1 MIDRFIKYFIVLALC
16 LCAANL
22 ASAQPL
28 CYVEHD
34 AYVSYYDLS
43 TNNPALVVWELKYK
57 DFQGV
62 LKPTSRHFRSDT
74 QLPPPRVKD
83 KHLKGTGYVRGHLCP
98 AADRDSD
105 KGLLKQ
111 TFFTSNMSPMTMVCN
126 SGAMKIVEDTIRYL
140 AKTHFTQVTC
150 AGTIFADSLLGAP
163 EINGVAVPVAFFRL
177 TRCKKH
183 PEEIY
188 AWVIQNSQTSSRP
201 CRCTVDVL
209 QQVLQDRP
217 SVLAALR
224 QNGFID

>member
-1 MIDRFIKYFIVLALC
+1 MKTRVLRYLFVLTSC
-16 LCAANL
+16 LCASDL
-22 ASAQPL
+22 VSAQPL

-43 TNNPALVVWELKYK
+43 TNNPAVVVWELKYK

-62 LKPTSRHFRSDT
+62 LKPTSRHFRADP

-83 KHLKGTGYVRGHLCP
+83 KHLRGTGYVRGHLCP

-140 AKTHFTQVTC
+140 AKTHFSQVTC
-150 AGTIFADSLLGAP
+150 AGTIFTDSLLGNP
-163 EINGVAVPVAFFRL
+163 EVNGITVPVAFFRI

-183 PEEIY
+183 PNEVY

-201 CRCTVDVL
+201 CRVTVDVL
-209 QQVLQDRP
+209 LQVIQDRP
-217 SVLAALR
+217 SVLAVIR
-224 QNGFID
+224 QHGFIE

>member
-1 MIDRFIKYFIVLALC
+1 MCERFIRYFIVLALC
-16 LCAANL
+16 LCAADFV
-22 ASAQPL
+22 SGQPL

-34 AYVSYYDLS
+34 AFVSYYDLS
-43 TNNPALVVWELKYK
+43 TNNPAVVVWNLKYK

-62 LKPTSRHFRSDT
+62 LKPTSRHFRADT

-83 KHLKGTGYVRGHLCP
+83 KHLRGTGYVRGHLCP

-105 KGLLKQ
+105 KGLLRQ

-150 AGTIFADSLLGAP
+150 AGTIFADSLIGGH
-163 EINGVAVPVAFFRL
+163 EVNGIAVPVAFFRI

-183 PEEIY
+183 PHEVY

-201 CRCTVDVL
+201 CRVTVEVL
-209 QQVLQDRP
+209 EQVLQNRP

-224 QNGFID
+224 QHEFID